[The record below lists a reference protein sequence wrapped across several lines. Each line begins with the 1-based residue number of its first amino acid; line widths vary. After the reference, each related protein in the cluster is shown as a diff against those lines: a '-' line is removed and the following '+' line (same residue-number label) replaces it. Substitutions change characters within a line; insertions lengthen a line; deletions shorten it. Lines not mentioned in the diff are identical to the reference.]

1 MIKQYVWQL
10 TGPEVLMTILL
21 KDAEPTD
28 CILRTK
34 LKLMGRGGIV
44 NEEVSRRSLTNKPGL
59 GMSKLFWA

>member
-1 MIKQYVWQL
+1 
-10 TGPEVLMTILL
+10 MTILL